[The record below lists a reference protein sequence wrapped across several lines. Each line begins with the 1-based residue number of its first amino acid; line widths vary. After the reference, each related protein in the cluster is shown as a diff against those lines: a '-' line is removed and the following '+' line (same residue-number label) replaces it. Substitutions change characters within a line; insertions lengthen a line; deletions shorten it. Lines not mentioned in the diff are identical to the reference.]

1 MEDSQVKD
9 FKEFLKGKR
18 IAIMGLGRS
27 NLPLM
32 RFLLKFT
39 DNITGFDQTKA
50 NMEEIIR
57 HFKERGVQFS
67 LGEGYL
73 ENLKGFDIIFRS
85 PGFHPHHPRFL
96 AEVESGAILSSEME
110 VFFELCKG
118 KIFGITGSDGKTTT
132 TTLIYKML
140 TKQGYRCFL
149 GGNIGVSLIEEVF
162 NIRDNDMVILEL
174 SSFQLMTMKK
184 SPHVAVITNISPN
197 HLDVHTSMDEYVR
210 AKMNIFLNPCVE
222 EKANKHVV
230 FNFNNAIIKSFAQ
243 NKLDA
248 RITWFGAVEDHS
260 PQRTQREGSI
270 VFTSDI
276 SKDSN
281 TTEPSPC
288 VDPRATSSC
297 GEKSPALLGSDQQR
311 MSHSAIFYKEGQE
324 EKKVLSVKDILMP
337 GFHNVENYMA
347 AIGAVIDYVSPEAII
362 EVAQTFPGV
371 EHRIEFVEEINGV
384 KIYNDSIATSPQRT
398 IAGLRSFTQKVILIA
413 GGADKKLSFKSLGI
427 ELLDKVK
434 TLVLVGKTARR
445 IQEAFEIAKK
455 ETGKG
460 NDIEVYL
467 ENDFERAV
475 QNALKI
481 AKPGD
486 VVILSPAS
494 TSFDLFKNFEERGN
508 QFKEIIKK
516 IKVENERVL

>member
-1 MEDSQVKD
+1 MEDFQVKD

-32 RFLLKFT
+32 RFLVKFT
-39 DNITGFDQTKA
+39 DNITGFDQTKS

-57 HFKERGVQFS
+57 PFKERGVQFS

-73 ENLKGFDIIFRS
+73 ETLKGFDIIFRS
-85 PGFHPHHPRFL
+85 PGFHPHHPAFL
-96 AEVESGAILSSEME
+96 EEIERGAILSSEME
-110 VFFELCKG
+110 VFFDLCKG

-162 NIRDNDMVILEL
+162 NIRETDMVIVEL

-210 AKMNIFLNPCVE
+210 AKMNIFSNPCVE
-222 EKANKHVV
+222 KKAHKHMV
-230 FNFNNAIIKSFAQ
+230 FNIKTDIVKEFSKKAV
-243 NKLDA
+243 DG
-248 RITWFGAVEDHS
+248 RVTWFGDQNE
-260 PQRTQREGSI
+260 EK
-270 VFTSDI
+270 
-276 SKDSN
+276 KDEKK
-281 TTEPSPC
+281 TGEPSPC
-288 VDPRATSSC
+288 SSPCCDFVYKSAT
-297 GEKSPALLGSDQQR
+297 
-311 MSHSAIFYKEGQE
+311 HIFYKEGQE

-347 AIGAVIDYVSPEAII
+347 AIGAVIDYVSPEAIK

-445 IQEAFEIAKK
+445 IQEAFEIAKT

-508 QFKEIIKK
+508 RFKEIIKK
-516 IKVENERVL
+516 IKVEYERAL